1 MVDAE
6 DNNEEEDGTH
16 MVLLSTH
23 ICVMFISLS
32 SSMLQNISSNCGL
45 CSDLEEDLT
54 FLKGLELVR
63 SNFSGYK

>member
-16 MVLLSTH
+16 MGSTH